1 MRFRRSP
8 PAFLVNLLLYSFV
21 VTVMLPISTTLIDRQ
36 ADEKRFMPT
45 ESASQSGRPSTR
57 SGKEAREDTNV
68 ATLYVKIRQQNV
80 VNGRTGE
87 RYLRLAEGGG
97 RGRRRSL

>member
-21 VTVMLPISTTLIDRQ
+21 VTVMLPISTPLIDRQ

-45 ESASQSGRPSTR
+45 E
-57 SGKEAREDTNV
+57 
-68 ATLYVKIRQQNV
+68 
-80 VNGRTGE
+80 
-87 RYLRLAEGGG
+87 RLAV
-97 RGRRRSL
+97 RQA